1 VFANIDRDVLI
12 GFVEEVRANLS
23 VIVGAVE
30 TLKKDGA
37 APGALQDAHRM
48 FHTTKGASSMIG
60 FAALSHIAYYAEE
73 AIEDVMAGQ
82 LPLTPEVIET
92 LLHTVGQIESY
103 VGGLAAG
110 TLAERPI
117 VETTVAKFRRLRKLP
132 ETGDAAAVLELLTAS
147 ADLSMLSR
155 RFLPSDPVLRLAHHI
170 DLNGAVS
177 VQPADADDELLETF
191 AEEAA
196 GYVEALTELTDR
208 AGAGEAEKFVFE
220 EMRRTAHTLKGAA
233 GMVGLQALNRL
244 AHAME
249 DAAER
254 LTSGK
259 LTWTAGLRSLF
270 QRTLEVVAGMIAET
284 GDSTLIA
291 PIERIQS
298 QWKEIQA
305 QARSSSAAI
314 HSAAQT
320 GGQAGGRAPGESP
333 AEEDAPRPAS
343 FEAEATHFD
352 ATESGSTSVAEA
364 PPAPPDDVDPEL
376 LETFTL
382 EAEEHL
388 DRMTLRLRALE
399 RDAGDAAALEDIR
412 HSVHTLKGAAGM
424 VGFATVSRL
433 AHRMEDVLERAK
445 SRNASVAAVLTVFFH
460 SVALLRDLV
469 HGGGVAHLASELA
482 QLDALYA
489 EIETHSAPAPETV
502 AASFG
507 ASDSQTAADA
517 AASELAD
524 VDPELVE
531 TFLTEA
537 DEHLQI
543 IFRGLRRMEA
553 NPKDAAAAQDV
564 RRSVHTLKGA
574 AGMVGFRSVSQL
586 AHRME
591 DAFDFLGDEGAAAGA
606 LDLFFATAH
615 ALEDMARGGG
625 SRKTHPLPELYARYS
640 ALLGGAP
647 PLPPP
652 ASEQPVE
659 KPTFPTIELKPASGS
674 GGSFDALATLSALR
688 SKDGSTGGGSRRSGQ
703 MVRVPIER
711 LDELV
716 KLVSELTV
724 GRATFEQYFRGLV
737 QEFDELTLT
746 LTRLRQV
753 ANKLEARLE
762 VSALAS
768 GMAVPAVEAM
778 SRLGRPARLEE
789 FDALEFDRY
798 TDLHMMSR
806 ELSETASDISSIGA
820 QLGGTITDFD
830 SFLSQLERQSGDV
843 QDRVL
848 RLRMLPV
855 GTLTARLDRTVR
867 VTAAARG
874 KQVDFSIF
882 GEDVELDKTVVEE
895 VADPLLHILRNA
907 VDHGIESPEVR
918 RTFGKPERGHIRLLA
933 YQEGT
938 EIVVEV
944 RDDGAGLN
952 AARIR
957 ATAVERGL
965 LAADEAES
973 VGESDLFQFIFAPGF
988 STAQEVSEISGRGVG
1003 MDVVKSV
1010 ISRLKGTV
1018 VVQSAPGRGTG
1029 FIIRLPMT
1037 LAVARALMVKAGG
1050 ETFAL
1055 PFAGVSQIRRVEAEE
1070 VRAIGSEPVLNVD
1083 GAVYPLVVL
1092 SKILGLKRRPQT
1104 DRLAERPPAVI
1115 LTVEGKEYALVVD
1128 EVLEARDVVVKNLGT
1143 LLRRMRGVSGA
1154 TLTGDGSVV
1163 LILNLAELLRESP
1176 RQSAGARTSMLP
1188 PAPAKE
1194 KLTVLIADDSVSVRR
1209 VISNLM
1215 KSAGYDPIVVKDG
1228 VEALEAIQNA
1238 PAPPDIILSDVEM
1251 PRMDGYELTSTLRSH
1266 PAYRDIPIVMI
1277 TSRAGELHRRKAFS
1291 LGVSEY
1297 VVKPYQDETLLAV
1310 IHRLTQTERS
1320 QS

>member
-1 VFANIDRDVLI
+1 MFANIDRDVLI

-23 VIVGAVE
+23 VIVDAVE

-92 LLHTVGQIESY
+92 LLHTVRQVESY

-196 GYVEALTELTDR
+196 GYVEELTALTDR

-259 LTWTAGLRSLF
+259 LTWTVRLRSLF
-270 QRTLEVVAGMIAET
+270 QQTLEVVAGMIAET
-284 GDSTLIA
+284 GDQTLIG
-291 PIERIQS
+291 PIERMQA

-305 QARSSSAAI
+305 QARGSSAAI

-320 GGQAGGRAPGESP
+320 GGGAPPGEGP
-333 AEEDAPRPAS
+333 AEEAAPRPS
-343 FEAEATHFD
+343 PVEESPRLE
-352 ATESGSTSVAEA
+352 ATESDSASAAEA
-364 PPAPPDDVDPEL
+364 PPAPLDDVDPEL

-388 DRMTLRLRALE
+388 DRMTLQLRALE

-424 VGFATVSRL
+424 VGFAPVSRL

-460 SVALLRDLV
+460 SVAVLRDMV
-469 HGGGVAHLASELA
+469 HGRSVAQSASELA

-489 EIETHSAPAPETV
+489 EIEAHSAPAPETV

-507 ASDSQTAADA
+507 ASDSQTAADDG
-517 AASELAD
+517 ASELAD

-640 ALLGGAP
+640 ALLGGATAP
-647 PLPPP
+647 AAPP

-674 GGSFDALATLSALR
+674 GGSFDAMATLSALR

-762 VSALAS
+762 VSALTS
-768 GMAVPAVEAM
+768 GTAVPAVEAV
-778 SRLGRPARLEE
+778 SRSGRASRLEE

-907 VDHGIESPEVR
+907 VDHGIESPDVR

-1018 VVQSAPGRGTG
+1018 VVQSAPGRGTA

-1037 LAVARALMVKAGG
+1037 LAVARALLVKAGG

-1055 PFAGVSQIRRVEAEE
+1055 PFAGVSQIRRVEADE
-1070 VRAIGSEPVLNVD
+1070 VRAIGNEPVLNVD

-1092 SKILGLKRRPQT
+1092 SKVLGLKRRPQT
-1104 DRLAERPPAVI
+1104 DHLAERPPAVI

-1163 LILNLAELLRESP
+1163 LILNVAELLRESP
-1176 RQSAGARTSMLP
+1176 RQSAGARTSLLP
-1188 PAPAKE
+1188 PAPAPAKE

-1251 PRMDGYELTSTLRSH
+1251 PRMDGYELTSTLRSQ